1 MNHVKKDY
9 FKTYFEEKE
18 KNMKH
23 YVGIIRDH
31 SMSMSRLVEPAR
43 KDYNDTIKTLQEA
56 QKSSN
61 IETIVYTLKCGA
73 SRSSPTNEF
82 ETLNSNVD
90 RIPVLNNYSADGGF
104 TPLFSAVNEM
114 IEKLKRVPDYD
125 TPGVAFTLSVTT
137 DGQNNAG
144 FMTGGALGNIIM
156 ALQST
161 DKWTFTFRVP
171 KGYKYQLTSLGI
183 PYDNIIEWDQTSQ
196 GVELAYVQT
205 KAAFTSRYE
214 GLSRG
219 LTSTQSFYA
228 DTSHLTKQDVSQN
241 LVDIS
246 GEVDIWTNNGSE
258 SQIRDFVEGLGIPFA
273 KGKAFYELKKRER
286 TVQDYKVIV
295 IRDRQSRRIYG
306 GQQARKLLNLPTS
319 GNISLAPGNHKGFDI
334 FVQSTSVNRKISNGD
349 KVLIW
354 NNAP

>member
-1 MNHVKKDY
+1 
-9 FKTYFEEKE
+9 
-18 KNMKH
+18 MKH
-23 YVGIIRDH
+23 YVGIVRDH
-31 SMSMSRLVEPAR
+31 SVSMKNIREPAR
-43 KDYNDTIKTLQEA
+43 KDYNETIKTLQAA

-61 IETIVYTLKCGA
+61 IETIVYTLKCGVDYYG
-73 SRSSPTNEF
+73 PKNDF
-82 ETLNSNVD
+82 EILNSNVD
-90 RIPVLNNYSADGGF
+90 RVPSLLSYETTGGC
-104 TPLFSAVNEM
+104 TPLFQAVYEM
-114 IEKLKRVPDYD
+114 IEKLKLVPDYN
-125 TPGVAFTLSVTT
+125 TPGVAFTLSITT

-144 FMTGGALGNIIM
+144 SMSGIQLGKLIRE
-156 ALQST
+156 LQNT

-171 KGYKYQLTSLGI
+171 RGYKISLSNLGI
-183 PYDNIIEWDQTSQ
+183 PFENIIEWDQTEQ
-196 GVELAYVQT
+196 GVELASTQT
-205 KAAFTSRYE
+205 SVAFAKHYE

-219 LTSTQSFYA
+219 LTSSKTFYA
-228 DTSHLTKQDVSQN
+228 DTSHLSKQDVSQN

-258 SQIRDFVEGLGIPFA
+258 IQIRDFVDGKVPSGFK

-306 GQQARKLLNLPTS
+306 GQQARNLLGLPTS

-334 FVQSTSVNRKISNGD
+334 FVQSTSVNRKINNGD